1 MTLRF
6 FFYIVMTLLLTISFT
21 MRRFTS
27 AIGHK
32 DRRMHQGAFL
42 QTGSHHVYRYL
53 LCCNE
58 IQELHNSVKWSAFTE
73 IKLWL
78 I

>member
-27 AIGHK
+27 AI
-32 DRRMHQGAFL
+32 DRQLVGMAACISLPFL
-42 QTGSHHVYRYL
+42 CS
-53 LCCNE
+53 NE
-58 IQELHNSVKWSAFTE
+58 IQELRNSAKWSAFTE